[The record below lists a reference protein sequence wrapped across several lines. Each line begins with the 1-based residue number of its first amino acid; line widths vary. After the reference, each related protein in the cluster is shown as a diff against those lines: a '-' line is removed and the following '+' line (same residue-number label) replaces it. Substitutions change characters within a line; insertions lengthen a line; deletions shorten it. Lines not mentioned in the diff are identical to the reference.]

1 MRGRSMSFTPLI
13 DEPSSKIRRRS
24 MVCEAGNAAS
34 VFLRSVID
42 ACIFRSGISI
52 SALTPPLPGWP
63 GRAGAADQTTVPM
76 VTAGFCASAAVA
88 TSIAARAV
96 TGSTAATVGAGLLG
110 AGAAEGLGVAGAA
123 VADVEDGVGDG
134 AGVDGDGVGVDGVS
148 EGAAAGAAPT
158 RSMIFC
164 PF

>member
-1 MRGRSMSFTPLI
+1 MRGRSMSFTPLM

-63 GRAGAADQTTVPM
+63 GRAGAGDQTTVPI
-76 VTAGFCASAAVA
+76 VTAGFCASEAVA

-96 TGSTAATVGAGLLG
+96 TGSPAATVEAAPAAPAAAATLG
-110 AGAAEGLGVAGAA
+110 AGAAVGLAVGAGTA
-123 VADVEDGVGDG
+123 VGPAVGVGT
-134 AGVDGDGVGVDGVS
+134 ALAVVEGD
-148 EGAAAGAAPT
+148 
-158 RSMIFC
+158 
-164 PF
+164 

>member
-1 MRGRSMSFTPLI
+1 MSFTPLM
-13 DEPSSKIRRRS
+13 DEPSSKISRRS
-24 MVCEAGNAAS
+24 MVCEAGNAVS

-96 TGSTAATVGAGLLG
+96 TGSTAATVEAAPAAAATLG
-110 AGAAEGLGVAGAA
+110 AGAAVGLA
-123 VADVEDGVGDG
+123 VG
-134 AGVDGDGVGVDGVS
+134 AGTAVGPAVGAGTALAVVEGD
-148 EGAAAGAAPT
+148 
-158 RSMIFC
+158 
-164 PF
+164 

>member
-1 MRGRSMSFTPLI
+1 MRGRSMSFTPLMG
-13 DEPSSKIRRRS
+13 EPSSKIRRRS

-96 TGSTAATVGAGLLG
+96 TGSAAVTVEAAPAALD
-110 AGAAEGLGVAGAA
+110 AGAAVGLAVVAGAA
-123 VADVEDGVGDG
+123 VGLTVG
-134 AGVDGDGVGVDGVS
+134 AGTTPAVVEGD
-148 EGAAAGAAPT
+148 
-158 RSMIFC
+158 
-164 PF
+164 